1 MILLLEDLFQPGL
14 RPQGVCPSV
23 PTWGV
28 CSVYYDTMQSN
39 RIQSVLLS
47 VTLSI
52 FVMVMIGV
60 LAGCERADQT
70 DPDSPVDRPPGN
82 GQPLSQVAEF
92 DDFTL
97 RVSVSRTELL
107 PDAMAIK
114 YAIKP
119 APDLVLINL
128 VIVENRLDPQRVT
141 VPADVSV
148 QYESRIGREEVINMR
163 AIQAAGDISY
173 IGTFD
178 SSAQRVF
185 ELDIEALPA
194 GSDEPLHM
202 SFEVY
207 LDTL

>member
-1 MILLLEDLFQPGL
+1 
-14 RPQGVCPSV
+14 
-23 PTWGV
+23 
-28 CSVYYDTMQSN
+28 MQSN
-39 RIQSVLLS
+39 RIQSVLLL

-52 FVMVMIGV
+52 FVMAMIAV
-60 LAGCERADQT
+60 LAGCERAAQT

-97 RVSVSRTELL
+97 RINVSRSELL

-114 YAIKP
+114 YDIEP

-128 VIVENRLDPQRVT
+128 VIVENRPDPQRVT
-141 VPADVSV
+141 VPAEVSV
-148 QYESRIGREEVINMR
+148 QYESRIGREEVIDMR
-163 AIQAAGDISY
+163 AVEAAGHISY
-173 IGTFD
+173 IGTLD

-194 GSDEPLHM
+194 GTDEPLQM
-202 SFEVY
+202 SFEVH